1 MNTFD
6 DGEIEFDFFD
16 EPETAEAPPRQRR
29 LPRLERPGGRGS
41 GPRPPRPPR
50 PPMRAPTGLVPL
62 ARLVGLI
69 AIAIAIV
76 IGFVFW
82 VGACQGKSKHD
93 EYASY
98 MNQVRTLAQGST
110 RLGTQFAAKLVDGTL
125 KESDLATALQQYAQQ
140 EQQAY
145 DQAQQMRPPGP
156 LLQIHQQLVD
166 SLELRAKGLAGLGEA
181 LATASTAKT
190 AAATTAAIDALTAQ
204 GTLLSA
210 SDVVW
215 DELYRAPAMQT
226 LKDNGVTG
234 VVVPQSHFVTNTEIV
249 SARSFG
255 IVLSRLGG
263 TSTGT
268 GTGTTTVTGLHGSA
282 LISVFA
288 QPQGAQLSTTA
299 ATTVKVSAG
308 LTFVAT
314 VQDSGDFN
322 ESNIGVTLTIK
333 AGATTITRRKSITLI
348 APKQNATVSFGNF
361 NLPPNAFANQASITV
376 DVGKVPGETNL
387 GNNSYTYPVFFS
399 LS

>member
-1 MNTFD
+1 MNSFD
-6 DGEIEFDFFD
+6 DGGEIEFDFFD

-29 LPRLERPGGRGS
+29 LPRLDRPRGS

-98 MNQVRTLAQGST
+98 MNKVRTLAQGST
-110 RLGTQFAAKLVDGTL
+110 RLGTEFAAKLVDGTL

-145 DQAQQMRPPGP
+145 DQAQQIRPPGP

-190 AAATTAAIDALTAQ
+190 STATTAAIDALTAR

-215 DELYRAPAMQT
+215 DELYRTPATQT
-226 LKDNGVTG
+226 LRDNGVTG
-234 VVVPQSHFVTNTEIV
+234 VVVPQSHFVTNPEII

-255 IVLSRLGG
+255 IVLSRLSGG
-263 TSTGT
+263 STG
-268 GTGTTTVTGLHGSA
+268 GSTTPSGLHGSA

-288 QPQGAQLSTTA
+288 QPQGAQLSTTS
-299 ATTVKVSAG
+299 ATTVKVSAA
-308 LTFVAT
+308 LNFVAT
-314 VQDSGDFN
+314 VQDSGDFS
-322 ESNIGVTLTIK
+322 ESNIPVTLTIK
-333 AGATTITRRKSITLI
+333 AGSTTITRHRTITLI
-348 APKQNATVSFGNF
+348 APKQNATVTFGNF

-376 DVGKVPGETNL
+376 QITKVPGETNV
-387 GNNSYTYPVFFS
+387 GNNSYTYPAFFS